1 MDFKNI
7 FFVSAIAILT
17 VITYAYWREMRRHRQ
32 RLERARRSQEV
43 LMRWKDSVLFDNIAE
58 RARRQ

>member
-7 FFVSAIAILT
+7 FFLSALTILT

-43 LMRWKDSVLFDNIAE
+43 ITKWKDSVLFDAVAE